1 MLSWLSNQKIGC
13 QHEQTVSRPVSC
25 PLTIHSSTKS
35 NTMNKVRFFL
45 SALVIGSVVTFSSC
59 SDDEEEVPA
68 LPNIVEIAQGNEDF
82 SILVQALT
90 REDLTINFVELLTSD
105 GPFTVFAPTNA
116 AFVALLGELQVEG
129 LNDIPVA
136 TLEAVLQYHVVAGA
150 VVKAGDLTEGQVVT
164 TALAGGTFTIG
175 LAGGAKITDANDRV
189 ANIILTDVMASN
201 GVVHAIDKVILPG
214 S

>member
-1 MLSWLSNQKIGC
+1 M
-13 QHEQTVSRPVSC
+13 PV
-25 PLTIHSSTKS
+25 TNHSSTKS

-59 SDDEEEVPA
+59 SEEEEEEVPA

-90 REDLTINFVELLTSD
+90 REDLTINFVELLTSE

-116 AFVALLGELQVEG
+116 AFAALLVELTPEG
-129 LNDIPVA
+129 QPTIGLGDIPVA

-150 VVKAGDLTEGQVVT
+150 AVKAGDLTEGQVVS
-164 TALAGGTFTIG
+164 TALAGETFTIG
-175 LAGGAKITDANDRV
+175 LAGGAKITDANDRM
-189 ANIILTDVMASN
+189 ANIILTDVEASN
-201 GVVHAIDKVILPG
+201 GVVHAIDKVILPTL
-214 S
+214 

>member
-1 MLSWLSNQKIGC
+1 
-13 QHEQTVSRPVSC
+13 
-25 PLTIHSSTKS
+25 
-35 NTMNKVRFFL
+35 MNKVRFFL
-45 SALVIGSVVTFSSC
+45 SALAIGSVVTFSSC
-59 SDDEEEVPA
+59 SDDEEEEVPA
-68 LPNIVEIAQGNEDF
+68 LPNIVQIAQGNEDF

-90 REDLTINFVELLTSD
+90 REDLTINFVELLTSE

-116 AFVALLGELQVEG
+116 AFVALLGELQLEG

-150 VVKAGDLTEGQVVT
+150 AVKAGDLTEGQVVVS
-164 TALAGGTFTIG
+164 AQGGTFTIG
-175 LAGGAKITDANDRV
+175 LAGGAKITDANGRV
-189 ANIILTDVMASN
+189 SNIILTDVEASN

>member
-1 MLSWLSNQKIGC
+1 
-13 QHEQTVSRPVSC
+13 
-25 PLTIHSSTKS
+25 
-35 NTMNKVRFFL
+35 MNKFRFLL

-59 SDDEEEVPA
+59 SEDEEEVPA

-90 REDLTINFVELLTSD
+90 REDLTINFVELLTSS

-116 AFVALLGELQVEG
+116 AFVELLGELQLEG

-150 VVKAGDLTEGQVVT
+150 AVKAGDLTEGQVVVS
-164 TALAGGTFTIG
+164 AQGGSFTIG

-189 ANIILTDVMASN
+189 ANIIITDVEASN